1 MPAVTR
7 FFKAMLLS
15 GCIAVAG
22 CACVPPSIDEEL
34 DKILADV
41 GNQYAA
47 DTRISVWEVK
57 ANKTSDGWLIEGKT
71 DRRDAFD
78 ELNNRLHAKKMQ
90 VSVRVAVL
98 PQDNA
103 EIGDRAWALVNVSV
117 ATIKKEPRFAVAA
130 TTQALAGT
138 PLRLLE
144 FKTPFW
150 RVQMPDGYIGWV
162 HRLQIARMS
171 AKELADWNASRRV
184 VAAARYTTLTSENGA
199 TLAPLTAGSIVR
211 FIEKQGNR
219 VLVQLPDGHSGFLR
233 TSDVRE
239 TNAHFSFCDRLRREK
254 PRAFV
259 RQLLG
264 TAKQLLG
271 TPYLWGGMSTN
282 GVDCSGFVSLV
293 WRLNGVIL
301 SRDADQ
307 QIAQAKQLDVLCV
320 EDIPAGSLVAFGQKN
335 EAGENV
341 VRHIGIALQNG
352 DFIHSLGDVRIQSL
366 SPNSPIYS
374 AYFAERLLG
383 AYTID
388 LNLQDV
394 PNANTLSNNAFYRV
408 E

>member
-1 MPAVTR
+1 MLAVTR

-15 GCIAVAG
+15 GCIAIAG
-22 CACVPPSIDEEL
+22 CACVPSSIDEEL

-78 ELNNRLHAKKMQ
+78 ELNNRLHAKKMP

-98 PQDNA
+98 PQDNV

-184 VAAARYTTLTSENGA
+184 VVTARFTTLTSENGA

-211 FIEKQGNR
+211 F
-219 VLVQLPDGHSGFLR
+219 
-233 TSDVRE
+233 
-239 TNAHFSFCDRLRREK
+239 
-254 PRAFV
+254 
-259 RQLLG
+259 G

-341 VRHIGIALQNG
+341 VRHIGIALENG
-352 DFIHSLGDVRIQSL
+352 DFIHSLGNVRIQSL